1 MKRVG
6 LIVASDDGCA
16 VFTSVEAAEKYL
28 EAADVEDGVYPVGYD
43 ADGRVFR
50 IHASG
55 VTTWNPGRV
64 TITPN
69 GEKDAQSLRDLIE
82 QTLPAD
88 ENVADVAIDELAQR
102 LRSRII
108 A

>member
-16 VFTSVEAAEKYL
+16 VFTSVEAAEGYL
-28 EAADVEDGVYPVGYD
+28 EAVDVEDGAYPVGYD

-50 IHASG
+50 ILASG

-64 TITPN
+64 TIVPN
-69 GEKDAQSLRDLIE
+69 GETDAQSLRELIE
-82 QTLPAD
+82 QTLPD
-88 ENVADVAIDELAQR
+88 ESVADVPIDDLAQR

>member
-6 LIVASDDGCA
+6 LVVASDDGCA
-16 VFTSVEAAEKYL
+16 VFTSVEAAEGYL
-28 EAADVEDGVYPVGYD
+28 EAVDVEDGVYPIGYD
-43 ADGRVFR
+43 AAGRVFR
-50 IHASG
+50 IRASG

-69 GEKDAQSLRDLIE
+69 GKTDSQSLRDLIE
-82 QTLPAD
+82 QTLPD
-88 ENVADVAIDELAQR
+88 VNVADVPIDELAQR
-102 LRSRII
+102 LASRII

>member
-6 LIVASDDGCA
+6 LIVASIDGCA
-16 VFTSVEAAEKYL
+16 VFTSVEAAEGYL
-28 EAADVEDGVYPVGYD
+28 EAVDVDDGVYPVGYD

-50 IHASG
+50 IRASG
-55 VTTWNPGRV
+55 VTTWNSGRV

-69 GEKDAQSLRDLIE
+69 GETDAQSLRGLIE
-82 QTLPAD
+82 RTLPD
-88 ENVADVAIDELAQR
+88 ENVAAVPIDELAQR

>member
-16 VFTSVEAAEKYL
+16 VFTSVEAAEGYL
-28 EAADVEDGVYPVGYD
+28 EAVDVEDGVYPAGYD

-50 IHASG
+50 LHASG

-64 TITPN
+64 TITPD
-69 GEKDAQSLRDLIE
+69 GTTDVQSLRDLIK
-82 QTLPAD
+82 QTLRD
-88 ENVADVAIDELAQR
+88 ENVEDLPIDELAQG
-102 LRSRII
+102 LASRII